1 MVAMLVFVLFSL
13 LCVRISSSKPGG
25 TPWCYDSAKSCGPN
39 NWSSGYKTCAG
50 LRQSPVDLDTFL
62 GTFAE
67 FPPITL
73 TGYDTISLSSWNL
86 QNDGHSVVASLPTGM
101 VLSGAGLNGPYHAI
115 QFHFHWG
122 SAAKPG
128 SEHSLNKLQFP
139 MELHIVHYS
148 SRYGSVSNAKRHGD
162 GLAVLGV
169 FLQLGP
175 SNRALDGIVNALA
188 NTRYKG
194 QQTVIPAMPLASLL
208 PDVHQRGRF
217 ARYQGSLTTPSCDEA
232 VVWTVFL
239 QPISISLSQMEA
251 FRNVQATESSSFP
264 QRSMMN
270 NNRPVQPV
278 FGRSILIAS
287 SAMTAT
293 PIFLPF
299 CFLTLSVFP
308 IVM

>member
-1 MVAMLVFVLFSL
+1 TSCTPL
-13 LCVRISSSKPGG
+13 LPNSISTQYMTSSEYTFLSGH
-25 TPWCYDSAKSCGPN
+25 PN
-39 NWSSGYKTCAG
+39 CAG
-50 LRQSPVDLDTFL
+50 LRQSPVDLDSFR
-62 GTFAE
+62 GPFAE

-73 TGYDTISLSSWNL
+73 TGYDTLSSSSWNL
-86 QNDGHSVVASLPTGM
+86 QNNGHSVVASLPTGM
-101 VLSGAGLNGPYHAI
+101 VLSGAGLNGRYHAV

-148 SRYGSVSNAKRHGD
+148 SRYGSMSNAVRYGD
-162 GLAVLGV
+162 GIAVLGV
-169 FLQLGP
+169 FLQVG
-175 SNRALDGIVNALA
+175 GILQPLNLY
-188 NTRYKG
+188 TLG
-194 QQTVIPAMPLASLL
+194 QQIVIPPMPLAALL